1 MTYSL
6 PPWKKQNPV
15 RNRRNP
21 PNPKRKKNKATP
33 ENPQRQRRMSKGKVL
48 LAEDDI
54 TMVSLL
60 KTLLKMEGYE
70 VVALQPDE
78 DILSAVRVEQP
89 DVLLMDVY
97 LSTQSGLEV
106 LEQLR
111 NSADTSDLRVV
122 MSSGAS
128 VKEECLRRGADGF
141 LAKPYMPDDLITMLR
156 QTI

>member
-1 MTYSL
+1 
-6 PPWKKQNPV
+6 
-15 RNRRNP
+15 
-21 PNPKRKKNKATP
+21 
-33 ENPQRQRRMSKGKVL
+33 MSKGKVL

-111 NSADTSDLRVV
+111 NSADTSGLRVV

-141 LAKPYMPDDLITMLR
+141 LAKPYMPDDLISMLR